1 MAHKAIAP
9 AHLYKNQILRNLAPE
24 IVDRL
29 ALKPVTLEIQRELE
43 APDQPIRNLFFIES
57 GLGSMTCMLL
67 DGSQVEVGLFGY
79 ESVIGVSALMGTK
92 HSLNRVFMQLA
103 GHGFMC
109 PIEVGRKEF
118 ERGGD
123 FQRLA
128 LRYVQAQ
135 LTQTMQSAACNA
147 KHDVDQRFAR
157 WLLLCADRT
166 GALTFNISQEF
177 LSQMLGTTR
186 PSVTICIGRFTH
198 LGLIEHQRSQ
208 ITILKREA
216 LEKVACECYTVV
228 REHLNNYVNME
239 SGFGI

>member
-9 AHLYKNQILRNLAPE
+9 PYLYKNQILRNLAPE
-24 IVDRL
+24 IVNRL
-29 ALKPVTLEIQRELE
+29 VLKPVTLEIQRELE
-43 APDQPIRNLFFIES
+43 APGQPIRHLFFIES

-79 ESVIGVSALMGTK
+79 ESVIGISALMGTK
-92 HSLNRVFMQLA
+92 HSLNRVFMQQA
-103 GHGFMC
+103 GHGFVC
-109 PIEVGRKEF
+109 PLEVGKKEF
-118 ERGGD
+118 ELGGE

-135 LTQTMQSAACNA
+135 LVQTMQSAACNA

-166 GALTFNISQEF
+166 GVDTFNISQEF

-186 PSVTICIGRFTH
+186 PSVTICIGRFTQ
-198 LGLIEHQRSQ
+198 LGLLEHHRNL
-208 ITILKREA
+208 IKLADRKA
-216 LEKVACECYTVV
+216 LERVACECYEVV
-228 REHLNNYVNME
+228 KEHLHNYVSME
-239 SGFGI
+239 SGFGV